1 MPETRDTFE
10 DLPILIEL
18 RRSLDE
24 AFTLDDLRQPARPR
38 RRWTPLRE
46 LAPVTR
52 YRSRRLALAA
62 GAVASLAAAGIV
74 GLQGGGVTQSAL
86 AATMDHLAQVAA
98 SRDWSG
104 LPGPGQYV
112 YIEVE
117 AAYFDPSDTT
127 GTTCAV
133 QLDHDQWWIQSDYS
147 SENSHGLIYQSK
159 FTSPTGAAGC
169 AAIGLKDASN
179 LDGGTITHQG
189 PENSPFPTT
198 VGGWQALTTDPKTLL
213 QKIHELDGG
222 DNTPAE
228 EFVNISDALKAIP
241 VPVANYTRR
250 QVDGISNGRSRPVGP
265 RRRDHEQ
272 GGLHLQDDLRP
283 ANRPTASG
291 RAVRPVRD
299 ALPGDGIRGAEDRR
313 LRPAAD
319 AMTSAPTHR

>member
-1 MPETRDTFE
+1 
-10 DLPILIEL
+10 LLL
-18 RRSLDE
+18 
-24 AFTLDDLRQPARPR
+24 QPR
-38 RRWTPLRE
+38 
-46 LAPVTR
+46 
-52 YRSRRLALAA
+52 
-62 GAVASLAAAGIV
+62 AVASLAAAGIV
-74 GLQGGGVTQSAL
+74 GLQGGGVAQSAL

-104 LPGPGQYV
+104 LPAPGQYV

-117 AAYFDPSDTT
+117 GAYFDASDTT

-133 QLDHDQWWIQSDYS
+133 QLDHDQRWIQSDYS

-198 VGGWQALTTDPKTLL
+198 VAGWQALTTDPKTLL

-241 VPVANYTRR
+241 VPVASLQALYQAVALIPGVRLMGSQTDAAGQSGLGVEITSKAGYTSKMIFDQQTGRLLADE
-250 QVDGISNGRSRPVGP
+250 QYDPSGTLYQATEYVAQKIVD
-265 RRRDHEQ
+265 
-272 GGLHLQDDLRP
+272 
-283 ANRPTASG
+283 
-291 RAVRPVRD
+291 
-299 ALPGDGIRGAEDRR
+299 
-313 LRPAAD
+313 
-319 AMTSAPTHR
+319 SAPPATR